1 MLTSSLALVINGLL
15 HARQL
20 VHKAF
25 QVFVLLPAQL
35 LTVHHKS

>member
-1 MLTSSLALVINGLL
+1 MLTSSLALVINDLL
-15 HARQL
+15 DASQL

-35 LTVHHKS
+35 LTVHHKP